1 MARTDF
7 EIIRGLMV
15 KDNALD
21 SWIFEREATEKKRFD
36 SRGRK
41 CIHSRNCRPV
51 SSDYARFVL

>member
-21 SWIFEREATEKKRFD
+21 SWIFERSNGKKRFD

-41 CIHSRNCRPV
+41 CIYSRNCRAV
-51 SSDYARFVL
+51 SSDYARFIL